1 MNPKQI
7 GHEGLDWI
15 KMAQFRVQWRIVV
28 NTVSLGFTRRQEFV
42 FQLSMDHRVL
52 CGVSFGQ

>member
-7 GHEGLDWI
+7 GHEDLDWI
-15 KMAQFRVQWRIVV
+15 KMAQWRIVV

-42 FQLSMDHRVL
+42 FRLSIDDRVL
-52 CGVSFGQ
+52 YAVSFGQ